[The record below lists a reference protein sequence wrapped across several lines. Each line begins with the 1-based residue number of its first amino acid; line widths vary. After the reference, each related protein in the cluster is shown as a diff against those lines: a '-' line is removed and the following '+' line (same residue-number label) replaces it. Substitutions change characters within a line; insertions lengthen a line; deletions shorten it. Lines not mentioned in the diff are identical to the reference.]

1 MKLKK
6 WIALALTAAM
16 SLSLLTACSRPS
28 GNNSTSSDKPSQ
40 NQGTQNEPSD
50 DVITIKIGHTD
61 SSTRSTHV
69 WSV

>member
-28 GNNSTSSDKPSQ
+28 GKQ
-40 NQGTQNEPSD
+40 F
-50 DVITIKIGHTD
+50 HLL
-61 SSTRSTHV
+61 
-69 WSV
+69 